1 MKRLIPLA
9 LGAVALLAFA
19 FVQHANEEASG
30 QGPVAQTTTPLPLPV
45 PAPLMTPIP
54 TLTPIPIVTPMPL
67 ATTVP
72 SAAQ

>member
-9 LGAVALLAFA
+9 LGAIALLAFA

-30 QGPVAQTTTPLPLPV
+30 QGPVAQTATILPA

-67 ATTVP
+67 GTQVP
-72 SAAQ
+72 SGAP